1 MDRKRVLLLVAGL
14 LAGTILSVLLYKVL
28 DIPFLKQ
35 IIPIVV
41 LIIAAFIIIR
51 ALHKGEMRV
60 GGACSHGMYRGNSS
74 KFIYHVEA
82 DTQR

>member
-41 LIIAAFIIIR
+41 LIIAAFVIIR
-51 ALHKGEMRV
+51 AFRKGKM
-60 GGACSHGMYRGNSS
+60 
-74 KFIYHVEA
+74 
-82 DTQR
+82 

>member
-14 LAGTILSVLLYKVL
+14 LAGTILSVLVYKVL

-41 LIIAAFIIIR
+41 LIIAAFVIIR
-51 ALHKGEMRV
+51 AFHRGEM
-60 GGACSHGMYRGNSS
+60 
-74 KFIYHVEA
+74 
-82 DTQR
+82 

>member
-28 DIPFLKQ
+28 DFPFLKQ

-51 ALHKGEMRV
+51 AFHKGEM
-60 GGACSHGMYRGNSS
+60 
-74 KFIYHVEA
+74 
-82 DTQR
+82 

>member
-35 IIPIVV
+35 IIPIAV

-51 ALHKGEMRV
+51 ALHKGEM
-60 GGACSHGMYRGNSS
+60 
-74 KFIYHVEA
+74 
-82 DTQR
+82 

>member
-35 IIPIVV
+35 IIPFVV
-41 LIIAAFIIIR
+41 LIIAAFVIIR
-51 ALHKGEMRV
+51 AFHKGEM
-60 GGACSHGMYRGNSS
+60 
-74 KFIYHVEA
+74 
-82 DTQR
+82 

>member
-14 LAGTILSVLLYKVL
+14 LVGTILSVLVYKVL

-41 LIIAAFIIIR
+41 LIIAAFVIIR
-51 ALHKGEMRV
+51 AFHKGEM
-60 GGACSHGMYRGNSS
+60 
-74 KFIYHVEA
+74 
-82 DTQR
+82 

>member
-51 ALHKGEMRV
+51 ALHKGEM
-60 GGACSHGMYRGNSS
+60 
-74 KFIYHVEA
+74 
-82 DTQR
+82 